1 MCTGLILMIFIEDM
15 ELLIWGAWPCIAI
28 GGVCNH
34 LGNIKMTLATP
45 TFKGTFMALL
55 SGSFGA
61 GGSVGLIMKRIM
73 DDYGVRLSDIF
84 LYWLVA
90 YMILAS
96 LKIVLWT
103 PVKIPP
109 LIVNDNDYSI
119 YAHSALLL
127 QCKGTVPFLG

>member
-1 MCTGLILMIFIEDM
+1 MIFIEDM